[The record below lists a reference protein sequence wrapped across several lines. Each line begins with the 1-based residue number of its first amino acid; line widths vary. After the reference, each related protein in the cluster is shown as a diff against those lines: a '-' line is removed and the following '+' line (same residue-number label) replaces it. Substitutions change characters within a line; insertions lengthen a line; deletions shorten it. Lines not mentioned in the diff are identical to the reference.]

1 MTRAR
6 DEVAELEER
15 PPPGHSVPEPGRGHR
30 KDGAGPYDSEDDD
43 VDQVEGGLE
52 FGALRVPMPARAQ
65 LQVEQ
70 GSSELLRAVHVLV
83 PSGRVSLSA
92 LAAPRSAPLWRGLAR
107 EIAGSLGGDGA
118 RVWAEWG
125 PWGREVM
132 AGSKGALSRFVG
144 VDGPRWMLYG
154 VATGPADGAEEL
166 AETLREMV
174 RGTVVT
180 RGPDPLP
187 VKTVLPLRLP
197 EHLEERVER
206 AREASARRPGSGRAA
221 PVVPVG
227 SEGPSGPSRSLDP
240 ETGPTPVVSPRRP
253 PAEPRRGTAAD
264 IPAGQ
269 RPAAAALDG
278 SVPNGSVPDGA
289 APPRGRV
296 SRTIGI
302 SPITGPVIPTVTSTG
317 AVAAVP
323 GGGPVTG
330 PDGPPTG
337 PLYPAPPVRPPTG
350 PRVGSPTGPL
360 GGPPTGPLGGP
371 PTGPLGGPPTGPL
384 GGPPTGVPGRGGY
397 AGPHHPGLPPVPAL
411 SAMDTGGIPR
421 VSAAE
426 TTWTMARPVV
436 SADQVAQQPAW
447 ALLSDAPSFWPQQRP
462 ARRSRVPRP
471 PDRGA
476 ADDIRP
482 APSNGHPVAP
492 PNGQRGMPGAR
503 LGTPGR
509 PPVTGYPGPPGTGPG
524 TPAGR
529 PDGPPSG
536 DATGGHPAD
545 PAPLA
550 AADPLHDPLHDALT
564 PDWRGAQG
572 GSARAARRGRHRRPD
587 DPDTAR

>member
-6 DEVAELEER
+6 DEISELDELS
-15 PPPGHSVPEPGRGHR
+15 PPGQSVPEPARGHR

-43 VDQVEGGLE
+43 VDQVQDGLE

-92 LAAPRSAPLWRGLAR
+92 LAAPRSTPLWRGLAR

-166 AETLREMV
+166 AETLREMI

-206 AREASARRPGSGRAA
+206 AREASARRPGSGRGA

-240 ETGPTPVVSPRRP
+240 ETGPTPVVAPRRP
-253 PAEPRRGTAAD
+253 PGEPRRDPTPE
-264 IPAGQ
+264 I
-269 RPAAAALDG
+269 PAAAAPAAALDR
-278 SVPNGSVPDGA
+278 A
-289 APPRGRV
+289 ASERGRV

-302 SPITGPVIPTVTSTG
+302 SPITGPVIPAVTSTG

-323 GGGPVTG
+323 GGGPV
-330 PDGPPTG
+330 DGPPTG
-337 PLYPAPPVRPPTG
+337 PLYPAPPGRPLGGPPTG

-371 PTGPLGGPPTGPL
+371 PTGPLGGPPTGPV
-384 GGPPTGVPGRGGY
+384 GGPPTGGSGRY
-397 AGPHHPGLPPVPAL
+397 AGPHRPGLPPVPAL

-421 VSAAE
+421 VSAVE

-462 ARRSRVPRP
+462 ARRARVPRP

-476 ADDIRP
+476 ADDTRP
-482 APSNGHPVAP
+482 APSSDGHPLAP
-492 PNGQRGMPGAR
+492 PNGHRGFPGER
-503 LGTPGR
+503 TGTP
-509 PPVTGYPGPPGTGPG
+509 
-524 TPAGR
+524 GR

-536 DATGGHPAD
+536 GRPAD

-550 AADPLHDPLHDALT
+550 ATGPPHDPLHDALT
-564 PDWRGAQG
+564 PDWRGTQG
-572 GSARAARRGRHRRPD
+572 GSSRAARRGRHRRPD